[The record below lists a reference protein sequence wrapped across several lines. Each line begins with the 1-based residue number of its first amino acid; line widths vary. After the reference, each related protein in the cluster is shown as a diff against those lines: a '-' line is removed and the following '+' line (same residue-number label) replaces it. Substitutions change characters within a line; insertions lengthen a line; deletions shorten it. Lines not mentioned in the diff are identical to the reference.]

1 MDWGIAYFNGE
12 TIGLF
17 IIISLFLRGGGAFRE
32 NRWFMG
38 EIFKGLLGAKF
49 NKVIGGFFFHLLFL
63 SLTSYRAWVFSVCVK
78 LTILPSR
85 KDSRS
90 LIAH

>member
-12 TIGLF
+12 TIGHFL
-17 IIISLFLRGGGAFRE
+17 LFLSSSEGGAFRE

-49 NKVIGGFFFHLLFL
+49 NKVIGGFFSLAL
-63 SLTSYRAWVFSVCVK
+63 SCLGVFCV
-78 LTILPSR
+78 
-85 KDSRS
+85 
-90 LIAH
+90 